1 MPEERVCI
9 EISREKYEI
18 AEKVAREGGFSS
30 VSELVEFL
38 IESSAAAGEV
48 GGLSPEEEEKVAER
62 LKKLGY
68 Y

>member
-1 MPEERVCI
+1 MPEEKVCV
-9 EISREKYEI
+9 EISKEKYEI
-18 AEKVAREGGFSS
+18 AEKVAKEGGFST

-38 IESSAAAGEV
+38 IDSAAAAGEI